1 MKEMINKIRVYY
13 CYFIMQL
20 LAHFMYASLECTN
33 KWVNTHNFKGEDLK
47 EVRALYDKRRR
58 KV

>member
-13 CYFIMQL
+13 CYFIMRL
-20 LAHFMYASLECTN
+20 LAHFIYASVEYTN

>member
-13 CYFIMQL
+13 CYFIMRL
-20 LAHFMYASLECTN
+20 LAHFMYVSLECTN
-33 KWVNTHNFKGEDLK
+33 KWVNTCNLKEEDLEK
-47 EVRALYDKRRR
+47 VRALYDKRRR

>member
-13 CYFIMQL
+13 CYFIMRL

-33 KWVNTHNFKGEDLK
+33 KWVNTCNLKEEDLEK
-47 EVRALYDKRRR
+47 VRALYDKRRR